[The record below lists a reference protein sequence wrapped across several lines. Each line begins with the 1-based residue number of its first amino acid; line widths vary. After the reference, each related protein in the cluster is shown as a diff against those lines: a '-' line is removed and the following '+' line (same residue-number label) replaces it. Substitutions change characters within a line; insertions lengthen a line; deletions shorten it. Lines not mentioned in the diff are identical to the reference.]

1 MFAVVRFSSQNDI
14 GKVFKRTGMEMVE
27 VWKFKA
33 QNFVAFA

>member
-14 GKVFKRTGMEMVE
+14 GKVCKRTGMVMVE